1 MKTAIIYRS
10 KTGFSARYARWLA
23 KALHA
28 DLYRYRTVDSDLLTA
43 YDTIIY
49 GAGFYCGRLSGC
61 RWFRKI
67 SEPLAQQRLFV
78 YATGSMPCVQPRDLQ
93 KEWDMSFSRG
103 FQKRLHLFYLP
114 GGMNY
119 AVLNSIDS
127 LLMRI
132 YQRAMLLSPFTAP
145 DTRRLMLRLDRSVSY
160 MEHDAIQPMVRTI
173 GTDKSLK

>member
-1 MKTAIIYRS
+1 
-10 KTGFSARYARWLA
+10 
-23 KALHA
+23 
-28 DLYRYRTVDSDLLTA
+28 
-43 YDTIIY
+43 
-49 GAGFYCGRLSGC
+49 
-61 RWFRKI
+61 
-67 SEPLAQQRLFV
+67 
-78 YATGSMPCVQPRDLQ
+78 
-93 KEWDMSFSRG
+93 MSFSRG

-132 YQRAMLLSPFTAP
+132 YRRAMLLSPFTAP